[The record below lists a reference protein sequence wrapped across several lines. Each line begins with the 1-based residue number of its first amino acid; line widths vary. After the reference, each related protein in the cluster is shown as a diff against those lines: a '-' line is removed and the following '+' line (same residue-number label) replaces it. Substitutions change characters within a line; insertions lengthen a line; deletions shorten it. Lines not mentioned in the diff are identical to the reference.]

1 MKPGAPVEPVES
13 LTSRLG
19 RWSAGRGPLY
29 LLLAARLRQMIEDG
43 LLRPGAALP
52 PDRTLAT
59 ALAVGRSTVVAAYE
73 TLRQEGKITRRQGSG
88 TRVAEAALS
97 PVSNTPE
104 KATGPTGVR
113 DTSNPLF
120 LHLLEPAHD
129 IIMLSCAAPAG
140 PPPQLV
146 DAYRSLAFPSD
157 ADLGYHPAG
166 VPALREE
173 IAARFTARG
182 VATGPEHIL
191 VTTGAQ
197 QALSLLTRHFVTPGD
212 SVLVEAP
219 TYAGALDVFREA
231 AGVPLPVPAGADGI
245 DVTAAERAMAAER
258 PALGYVISCFHNPT
272 GGVLPPLAGRRL
284 VEAARRYG
292 VPLID
297 DEVLA
302 ELPLSGPAPRPLAT
316 FGDVISIGSLS
327 KLLWGG
333 LRIGW
338 VRGEAG
344 LISRLSRLKALHDL
358 GSDVP
363 TQLAAVRL
371 LTDLDELLSTRR
383 ARLRTCHD
391 HLRAELERLLP
402 SWHCPPVPGGQ
413 TLWARLPHG
422 DGTSFAQLALRHG
435 VAVLPGA
442 ALDITGHS
450 NAYLRLHF
458 LHEPA
463 VLTQAVERL
472 AHAWHAYRTAPPQ
485 PRTGAALNAIVV

>member
-1 MKPGAPVEPVES
+1 MES
-13 LTSRLG
+13 LTARLG

-29 LLLAARLRQMIEDG
+29 LLLAGRLRQMIEDG
-43 LLRPGAALP
+43 LLRPGAPLPADRAL
-52 PDRTLAT
+52 AA

-73 TLRQEGKITRRQGSG
+73 TLRQEGRITRRQGSG
-88 TRVAEAALS
+88 TRVADAALAPVGDTPEEAA
-97 PVSNTPE
+97 
-104 KATGPTGVR
+104 GPAR
-113 DTSNPLF
+113 AHDTSNPLF
-120 LHLLEPAHD
+120 LHLLEPAD
-129 IIMLSCAAPAG
+129 GVIMLSCAAPAG

-146 DAYRSLAFPSD
+146 DAYRTLTFPSD
-157 ADLGYHPAG
+157 GDLGYHPAG
-166 VPALREE
+166 FPALREA

-182 VATGPEHIL
+182 VPTGPEQVL

-197 QALSLLTRHFVTPGD
+197 QALSLLTRHLVSPGD
-212 SVLVEAP
+212 RVLVEAP

-231 AGVPLPVPAGADGI
+231 AGVPLAVPSGVDGI

-284 VEAARRYG
+284 VTAARRHG

-302 ELPLSGPAPRPLAT
+302 ELPLSAPAPQPLAA

-338 VRGEAG
+338 VRGDAG
-344 LISRLSRLKALHDL
+344 LVSRLSRLKALHDL
-358 GSDVP
+358 GTDVP

-371 LTDLDELLSTRR
+371 LAGLDELLAPRR
-383 ARLRTCHD
+383 ARLRACHD

-422 DGTSFAQLALRHG
+422 DGVSFAQLGLRHG

-442 ALDITGHS
+442 ALDPTGRSH
-450 NAYLRLHF
+450 AHLRLHF
-458 LHEPA
+458 LHEPE

-472 AHAWHAYRTAPPQ
+472 AHAWHAYQDAPPR
-485 PRTGAALNAIVV
+485 PRTGTALNAITV